1 MFHIIIRYDCFVGN
15 IFLISSVA
23 GVCVRYLFYVRGP
36 TVGSTLSVYIL
47 VVIQV
52 ASGLFSSLV
61 QCIIS

>member
-23 GVCVRYLFYVRGP
+23 GVCARYLFY
-36 TVGSTLSVYIL
+36 VGSTLSVYIL